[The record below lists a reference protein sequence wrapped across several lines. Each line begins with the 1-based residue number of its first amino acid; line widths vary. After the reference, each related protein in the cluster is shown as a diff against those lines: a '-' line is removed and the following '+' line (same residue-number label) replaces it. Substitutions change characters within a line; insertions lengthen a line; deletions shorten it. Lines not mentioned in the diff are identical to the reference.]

1 MKKRD
6 LLILIF
12 LSFVGITY
20 GQTSIGTPLPNYS
33 AELEVYSENKGVLIP
48 RIELKSNTDKT
59 TIMGTEY
66 PISLVVYH
74 TGTKKMLAG
83 FYFWQDNEWNAL
95 ISNNTLY
102 KYIEE
107 KADPNSV
114 KVIKKGD
121 DFTFVWKESD
131 IEKEKDISA
140 LIKDFET
147 LTTLESNNQ
156 EGKAMLVYNREREG
170 KNDIDLT
177 ALLEGSTV
185 FKNFMT
191 EHFKTIKVDETI
203 THIDAEKNKDNKNSG
218 VYNYYNEKLAT
229 PGYEPVKITVVSD
242 VQNNFE
248 SIINNED
255 VKKILN
261 KYFNDKVIGNVTY
274 KNGDFY
280 YTVKDGDTY
289 KDEII
294 NIEQIIKNNSIVA
307 SLIVKTTGN
316 IADVK
321 GGFIFNDG
329 KVGSVNIPFAE
340 TLTPME
346 RKAPAG
352 SPAITIPNADLTY
365 YIYKDET
372 GVAKNITISQDVSND
387 FNTIVNQGDNK
398 TTIENISKGSN
409 LYSTV
414 KETVSGKFDDKDI
427 MRYVVNL
434 TQGASF
440 TAIELPKA
448 IDGMI
453 LEAILINKGTN
464 SIVRGVMSKQIS
476 GNKTTLGIGTV
487 GTIITNNPAGDYCVI
502 VEYVKK

>member
-6 LLILIF
+6 LLTLIL
-12 LSFVGITY
+12 LSAIGGAY
-20 GQTSIGTPLPNYS
+20 GQTSIGTPLPNTS
-33 AELEVYSENKGVLIP
+33 SELEVYSTNKGVLIP
-48 RIELKSNTDKT
+48 RIELKDNKDKT
-59 TIMGTEY
+59 TIIGKEY
-66 PISLVVYH
+66 PVSLVVYH
-74 TGTKKMLAG
+74 TGTDGMLAG
-83 FYFWQDNEWNAL
+83 FYFWQNDEWNAL

-121 DFTFVWKESD
+121 DFTFVWKEGGK
-131 IEKEKDISA
+131 EKEKDISA

-147 LTTLESNNQ
+147 LTTLESNNE
-156 EGKAMLVYNREREG
+156 EGKAMLVYDREREG
-170 KNDIDLT
+170 KNNIDLT
-177 ALLEGSTV
+177 ELLKGSTV
-185 FKNFMT
+185 FKNFLT
-191 EHFKTIKVDETI
+191 EHFETVNVEETI
-203 THIDAEKNKDNKNSG
+203 TRIDVEKNTDNKNSG

-229 PGYEPVKITVVSD
+229 VGYEPVKITVISD
-242 VQNNFE
+242 VQNNFD

-255 VKKILN
+255 VKKVLN
-261 KYFNDKVIGNVTY
+261 KYFNEKVIGNVTY

-294 NIEQIIKNNSIVA
+294 NIEQIIKDNSVVA
-307 SLIVKTTGN
+307 SLEVKTAGN
-316 IADVK
+316 VADVK
-321 GGFIFNDG
+321 AGFVFNDG
-329 KVGSVNIPFAE
+329 KTGSVNIPFAE
-340 TLTPME
+340 TLTPIE
-346 RKAPAG
+346 RKAPVG
-352 SPAITIPNADLTY
+352 SPAITTPNADLIY
-365 YIYKDET
+365 YVYKDET
-372 GVAKNITISQDVSND
+372 GVAKNITVSQDVSND
-387 FNTIVNQGDNK
+387 FKTIVNQGDNK

-409 LYSTV
+409 VYSTV

-427 MRYVVNL
+427 MRYVVDL

-464 SIVRGVMSKQIS
+464 SIVRGVMSKEIS
-476 GNKTTLGIGTV
+476 GGKTTLGIGTV